1 MDTSTVF
8 VIQLYE
14 FATIGDSEYGENE
27 VVMFEDIPVATTRVE
42 LTKFQAFVVARKLAA
57 ANPNDHVVIREC
69 VVGQEDQKRSW
80 VNYPE
85 PDKFLREI
93 VVCGYDADGEPL
105 EPRHS
110 EDKTALPYTE

>member
-8 VIQLYE
+8 VVQVSR
-14 FATIGDSEYGENE
+14 FAIIGDSEYGENE
-27 VVMFEDIPVATTRVE
+27 VVMFEDIPGTPTRVE
-42 LTKFQAFVVARKLAA
+42 LTKLQAFVVARKLAA

-69 VVGQEDQKRSW
+69 VVGQDNQKRSW

-93 VVCGYDADGEPL
+93 VIRDYDANGEPL
-105 EPRHS
+105 ETRHS